1 MICYSYLRYLEN
13 QKKKA
18 VYALQYQE
26 LTDIMKCH
34 LAVFYPQVS
43 MFWESHGAK
52 AGNKFFHISIGHGT
66 CYQPTCQSKGTCL
79 FAPEIKTK
87 NCTKVAVDPKWHTSN
102 TSTSSHLKP
111 LQSNNRASENYEK
124 LLWYATRTLI
134 GLPLTPGRSTRVLGV
149 GGFDS
154 FWISAGRKNRIE

>member
-1 MICYSYLRYLEN
+1 MICYSYLCYFEN

-26 LTDIMKCH
+26 LTYIMKCH

-87 NCTKVAVDPKWHTSN
+87 NCTKVAVDPKWFFHIQYIHIKPSQALTVKQPCHWELWETPLIRHPHAHWAPTHTWEIHQ
-102 TSTSSHLKP
+102 SSWC
-111 LQSNNRASENYEK
+111 R
-124 LLWYATRTLI
+124 
-134 GLPLTPGRSTRVLGV
+134 
-149 GGFDS
+149 GFWQ
-154 FWISAGRKNRIE
+154 FLNLCW